1 MNRNNLARDPDA
13 EYWRLREAALDD
25 AWRLRREA
33 IDDFWRGADH
43 LMASATERARRA
55 ATRLAH
61 RLSRHRRTPAAP
73 CGS

>member
-1 MNRNNLARDPDA
+1 MNRNNLPRDPVAD
-13 EYWRLREAALDD
+13 YGRLHEAAHAEAL
-25 AWRLRREA
+25 RLRREA

-61 RLSRHRRTPAAP
+61 RLSRHRRAPAAP